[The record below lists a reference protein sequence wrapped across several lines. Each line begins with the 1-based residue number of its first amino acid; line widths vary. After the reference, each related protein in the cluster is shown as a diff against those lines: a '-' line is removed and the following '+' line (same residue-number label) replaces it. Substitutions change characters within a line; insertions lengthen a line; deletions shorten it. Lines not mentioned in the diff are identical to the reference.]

1 MVVVCMFVCVF
12 GWGLVMRLMS
22 GGREAQKAQEQH
34 ERTMMEETVT
44 ETGIQKT
51 RSRSEN
57 GVTCKKRYAAKK
69 GKMKRMWLYK
79 WGGLESAT
87 VKTTQR

>member
-22 GGREAQKAQEQH
+22 GGREAGKAQEQH
-34 ERTMMEETVT
+34 ERTMMEETETETET

-51 RSRSEN
+51 RSE
-57 GVTCKKRYAAKK
+57 
-69 GKMKRMWLYK
+69 K
-79 WGGLESAT
+79 WGD
-87 VKTTQR
+87 V